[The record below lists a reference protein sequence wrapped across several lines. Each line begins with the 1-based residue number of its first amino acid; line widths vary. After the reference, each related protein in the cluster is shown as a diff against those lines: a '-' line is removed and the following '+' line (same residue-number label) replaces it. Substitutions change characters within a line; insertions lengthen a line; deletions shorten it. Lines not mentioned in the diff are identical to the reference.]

1 MSPSLS
7 ALLLAAAGAAPIEPP
22 WHPPPPG
29 ILNFTVPG
37 VENVPDLH
45 GDPANPDLT
54 LLLAGN
60 QFMVLPELLAA
71 FQKRH
76 PMVRQIFYETL
87 PPGVVAEQ
95 LENGGALVL
104 GNLVLHVRAD
114 VFAAGPGRMEK
125 LRAEGRVGTATP
137 YASNDLVIAVRKGN
151 PRGIHG
157 LADLAQ
163 PGLRLSLPN
172 PQTEGIGRHIEKAL
186 ERAGGAA
193 LRERVMVVKVK
204 DKTTV
209 LTRVH
214 HRETPVSLL
223 TGKAD
228 AGVVWRT
235 EVLFQRQI
243 GHDLE
248 AIEIPPA
255 QNHVGSYE
263 AAVVT
268 NAPHPQSAA
277 DFVQFL
283 VGDEGQAI
291 LRRYGFAAAR
301 SSGDGA
307 GR

>member
-7 ALLLAAAGAAPIEPP
+7 ALFLAAAGAAPLEPP

-37 VENVPDLH
+37 IENAPDLH

-54 LLLAGN
+54 LLVAGN
-60 QFMVLPELLAA
+60 QFMAMPELVAA
-71 FQKRH
+71 FQKTH

-87 PPGVVAEQ
+87 PPGVVAQQ
-95 LENGGALVL
+95 LEGGGAILV

-125 LRAEGRVGTATP
+125 LRAAGRVGSSTP
-137 YASNDLVIAVRKGN
+137 YASNDLVILVRKGN

-172 PQTEGIGRHIEKAL
+172 PQMEGIGRLIEKAL
-186 ERAGGAA
+186 ERAGGRE
-193 LRERVMVVKVK
+193 LRERIMVEKVK
-204 DKTTV
+204 QGSTV
-209 LTRVH
+209 LTRIH
-214 HRETPVSLL
+214 HRETPLSLL
-223 TGKAD
+223 KGHAD

-235 EVLFQRQI
+235 EALFQRQI
-243 GHDLE
+243 GHDVE

-255 QNHVGSYE
+255 QNQVGRYE

-268 NAPHPQSAA
+268 GAPHPQGAA
-277 DFVQFL
+277 DFVEFL
-283 VGDEGQAI
+283 AGHEGQAI
-291 LRRYGFAAAR
+291 LRRYGFAAAPKP
-301 SSGDGA
+301 SGG
-307 GR
+307 